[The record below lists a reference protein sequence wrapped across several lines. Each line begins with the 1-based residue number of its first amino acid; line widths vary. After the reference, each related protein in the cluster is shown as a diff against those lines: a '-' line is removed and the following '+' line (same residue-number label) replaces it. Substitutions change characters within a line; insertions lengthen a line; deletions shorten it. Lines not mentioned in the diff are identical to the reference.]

1 MQKLVYCWCTIP
13 PEFLH
18 ECSARF
24 HDNIKDALRQ
34 IIVGDGPHFGEFQT
48 HLSSLPVSLGGLGI
62 HSPSQILT
70 VAYPASF
77 LSTLQLQTRILRLA
91 NAPIQSHIPQSVIE
105 HVQRFADMVRSQ
117 PNDRLELVSNILAR
131 GTQPFEDIPFPS
143 VIYNFIWRGMFS
155 KTSVL
160 N

>member
-1 MQKLVYCWCTIP
+1 MNRLLELKDPQLCLMLLRSCEGMPKLVYCWRTIP

-62 HSPSQILT
+62 HSPSSVVVFYVSPAELRGNSG
-70 VAYPASF
+70 VSMPRRHVLRKRAYVY
-77 LSTLQLQTRILRLA
+77 T
-91 NAPIQSHIPQSVIE
+91 
-105 HVQRFADMVRSQ
+105 
-117 PNDRLELVSNILAR
+117 
-131 GTQPFEDIPFPS
+131 
-143 VIYNFIWRGMFS
+143 
-155 KTSVL
+155 
-160 N
+160 